1 LIEMNSALVDWGESR
16 LLSLFLIPSLLIHGL
31 GFLFAMWA
39 ATLSLPRP
47 DIDLPIPVQLMEVRS
62 GGSATMSIGPGK
74 GPGGPRTAP
83 QLGVPVPPAQQS
95 GRLETGSAE
104 SLTPSLSTVES
115 EPPPTPVALPGP
127 KLLAADNRRHAVN
140 AGETS
145 PDSLVQ
151 MPTREGP
158 SNLPSSAASDLQA
171 HQRSLAALK
180 AAGEG
185 PGIKAL
191 KEGAQIP
198 GALKGQGIGTGP
210 YGVPGGSRTGTGLA
224 GGGSGTG
231 SGGGS
236 ATGLRGLSNADF
248 NHYLNQLK
256 KRVES
261 VWKYPENVTGVQ
273 KVAIRFA
280 LDRAG
285 RLTLS
290 EVLESSDARLNASA
304 LEAMR
309 RASPFPAI
317 PESLKDLANEPM
329 IIRFEVAIRVRG

>member
-1 LIEMNSALVDWGESR
+1 MNSALIDWGESR
-16 LLSLFLIPSLLIHGL
+16 LLSLFLIPSLLIHGMA
-31 GFLFAMWA
+31 FLFAMWA
-39 ATLSLPRP
+39 AALSLPKP
-47 DIDLPIPVQLMEVRS
+47 DIDLPIRVQLMEVRS
-62 GGSATMSIGPGK
+62 GGSATMSIGSGK

-83 QLGVPVPPAQQS
+83 RLGVPVPPAQQS
-95 GRLETGSAE
+95 GRLEAGSAE
-104 SLTPSLSTVES
+104 SLTPSPVES
-115 EPPPTPVALPGP
+115 ALPPKPAALSAP
-127 KLLAADNRRHAVN
+127 KLLASDSRRQAVD

-151 MPTREGP
+151 LPTREGP
-158 SNLPSSAASDLQA
+158 SNLPSNAAADLEA

-180 AAGEG
+180 DAGAG

-191 KEGAQIP
+191 KEGPQIP
-198 GALKGQGIGTGP
+198 GALKGSGVGTGP
-210 YGVPGGSRTGTGLA
+210 YGVPGGSRSGTGLA
-224 GGGSGTG
+224 GGGTGTG
-231 SGGGS
+231 RGGGS
-236 ATGLRGLSNADF
+236 ATGLRGVSNADF

-261 VWKYPENVTGVQ
+261 VWTYPENVTGVQ